1 MRYYMLLTHFRH
13 IPDAK
18 IDDLCLLESSFCNK
32 EPQAFE
38 IVIDKLNFPL
48 GIEPPTVMTIIQS
61 FVNQTENS
69 IGFVGKFFYSEGR
82 LWGNE
87 LEKIPNNEVSAEH
100 EPDTIQQFLHSFATF
115 QILDHSRAELFRRAN
130 DFPRMPSPPEKLQS
144 FGEPPQRSL
153 VIISVFEQ

>member
-61 FVNQTENS
+61 FVNQRTYRFAVRCCLH
-69 IGFVGKFFYSEGR
+69 FVRQNEETPLKFYSR
-82 LWGNE
+82 LCCR
-87 LEKIPNNEVSAEH
+87 LEMRIRN
-100 EPDTIQQFLHSFATF
+100 
-115 QILDHSRAELFRRAN
+115 
-130 DFPRMPSPPEKLQS
+130 
-144 FGEPPQRSL
+144 
-153 VIISVFEQ
+153 